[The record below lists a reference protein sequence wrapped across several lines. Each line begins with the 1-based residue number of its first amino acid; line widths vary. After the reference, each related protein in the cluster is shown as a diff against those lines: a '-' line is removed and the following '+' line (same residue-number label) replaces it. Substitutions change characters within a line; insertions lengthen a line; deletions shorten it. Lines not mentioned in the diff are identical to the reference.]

1 MTFYGRIRNRI
12 WNSGYWYSEQC
23 FIHKKCFK
31 LYRKA
36 SQIVQQNEGM
46 MKGEADMARCLLCP
60 TRLGLRLQENIATGG
75 GGERGERREGR
86 EERGERGERREGRK
100 RVGVGYNQ
108 ANRSTGK
115 IGIFH
120 PTACVH
126 CEQ

>member
-75 GGERGERREGR
+75 GGERGERGEEGGK
-86 EERGERGERREGRK
+86 EECGCW
-100 RVGVGYNQ
+100 V
-108 ANRSTGK
+108 
-115 IGIFH
+115 
-120 PTACVH
+120 
-126 CEQ
+126 